1 MKPMDRAYPMPASPP
16 AASADFDLLDAFRD
30 HLAVERRLSPS
41 TVSTYV
47 TEVRSFAA
55 FLQERDRTADAADAK
70 DLEDFLSGRTHAGQD
85 PRTLAKSLSALRA
98 LYRFLAE
105 EEEAVQ
111 DPTVHVEFP
120 RRASRLPRCFSLEE
134 VERLL
139 SAIDLTTPCGVRD
152 RAFFELVYSC
162 GLRVSEATG
171 LTAEQVPS
179 GRSVLRVMGKGSKER
194 MVPVGQRAAEDLDR
208 YVREARPAL
217 LRRRGAGMPPT
228 PSRWLFVSR
237 RGSRISRK
245 TVWRSFHRYAVL
257 AGLSGK
263 IHTLRH
269 SFATHLLAGG
279 ADLRAVQ
286 ELLGHADIGTTQIY
300 THVSA
305 EALRKAHATY
315 HPRG

>member
-1 MKPMDRAYPMPASPP
+1 MNPMDQARG
-16 AASADFDLLDAFRD
+16 DLDLLEGFRD
-30 HLAVERRLSPS
+30 HLAVERRLSPA
-41 TVSTYV
+41 TVSTYM
-47 TEVRSFAA
+47 TDVRSFAE
-55 FLQERDRTADAADAK
+55 FLQERQKPVIAADAK
-70 DLEDFLSGRTHAGQD
+70 DLGDFLSSRAEAGLD
-85 PRTLAKSLSALRA
+85 PRTQAKGLSALRA
-98 LYRFLAE
+98 FYAFLAAE
-105 EEEAVQ
+105 GHEVR

-120 RRASRLPRCFSLEE
+120 RMTSRLPRCFSLEE

-139 SAIDLTTPCGVRD
+139 EVIDAGSPTGMRD

-171 LTAEQVPS
+171 LTADQVHAGQS
-179 GRSVLRVMGKGSKER
+179 TVRVMGKGSKER
-194 MVPVGQRAAEDLDR
+194 MVPLGQRAAEDMAR
-208 YVREARPAL
+208 YAREARPAL
-217 LRRRGAGMPPT
+217 LARRGAGMPSV

-237 RGSRISRK
+237 RGQRLSRK
-245 TVWRSFHRYAVL
+245 TVWRNFHRYAGL

-263 IHTLRH
+263 VHTLRH